1 MSKPNPLLESEELP
15 AFSQIRP
22 HHVVPALETLL
33 EDGRASIDKL
43 LDSAAPPSWDSLLQ
57 PLEDISDRMSR
68 AWSPVAHLHAVADST
83 ELRDAYNACLP
94 QITKY
99 DTELKQ
105 DPRLFRAF
113 RSIEQ
118 DQAANDKL
126 DQVQRKCIENGLR
139 DFRLAGV
146 DLHGQAKER
155 FKELTARLAELSNQF
170 HENVLD
176 ATQAWTKHVEADTA
190 LAGLPESARSLAR
203 EAAEREGLGGWLIS
217 LEFPSYLAVMTY
229 ADDRALRAQLY
240 EAYATRA
247 SDRGPHAGRWDNG
260 PIIEEIVALRHEQAD
275 LLEFE
280 NFAELSLQTKMAQ
293 STQEVVAFL
302 HDLAVRARPLAEAEL
317 SELREFAA
325 AVDGIDDLQVWDV
338 AYYSEKLR
346 EQQFSISE
354 QALRA
359 YFPLPRVLDGLFGVA
374 QRLFGLHC
382 KEERAADTWHP
393 DVRLFAVYDEE
404 GSVRGRCYIDLYA
417 RAHKRGGAWMD
428 ECVVRRRVD
437 GKVQTPVAFVT
448 CNFSP
453 PVADEPAKLT
463 HDEVLTLFHE
473 FGHALHHMLSR
484 VDHAPVSGINGVSWD
499 AVELPSQLLEN
510 WCWDRSALQMV
521 SGHHSDGHALPDA
534 MLDKLLASR
543 NFQAGLAL
551 LRQLEFALFDFK
563 LHLDYQPD
571 APFDV
576 VSTLDQIR
584 AQVAVVTPPPFNRFA
599 SAFSHIFAGGYAA
612 GYYSYLWAE
621 VLSADVFEMFT
632 DEGVLNSSTGRRFLH
647 CILERGGSREAGE
660 LFEEFRGRAPDVGAL
675 LRQRGLE

>member
-1 MSKPNPLLESEELP
+1 
-15 AFSQIRP
+15 
-22 HHVVPALETLL
+22 
-33 EDGRASIDKL
+33 
-43 LDSAAPPSWDSLLQ
+43 
-57 PLEDISDRMSR
+57 
-68 AWSPVAHLHAVADST
+68 
-83 ELRDAYNACLP
+83 
-94 QITKY
+94 
-99 DTELKQ
+99 
-105 DPRLFRAF
+105 
-113 RSIEQ
+113 
-118 DQAANDKL
+118 
-126 DQVQRKCIENGLR
+126 
-139 DFRLAGV
+139 
-146 DLHGQAKER
+146 
-155 FKELTARLAELSNQF
+155 
-170 HENVLD
+170 
-176 ATQAWTKHVEADTA
+176 
-190 LAGLPESARSLAR
+190 
-203 EAAEREGLGGWLIS
+203 
-217 LEFPSYLAVMTY
+217 
-229 ADDRALRAQLY
+229 
-240 EAYATRA
+240 
-247 SDRGPHAGRWDNG
+247 
-260 PIIEEIVALRHEQAD
+260 
-275 LLEFE
+275 
-280 NFAELSLQTKMAQ
+280 
-293 STQEVVAFL
+293 
-302 HDLAVRARPLAEAEL
+302 
-317 SELREFAA
+317 
-325 AVDGIDDLQVWDV
+325 
-338 AYYSEKLR
+338 
-346 EQQFSISE
+346 
-354 QALRA
+354 
-359 YFPLPRVLDGLFGVA
+359 VLDGLFGVA

-382 KEERAADTWHP
+382 KEEHAADTWHP